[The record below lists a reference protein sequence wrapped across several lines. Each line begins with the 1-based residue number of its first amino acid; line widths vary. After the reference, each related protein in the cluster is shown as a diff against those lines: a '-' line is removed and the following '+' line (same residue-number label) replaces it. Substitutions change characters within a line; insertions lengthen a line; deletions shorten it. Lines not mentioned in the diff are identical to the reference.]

1 MQKLKSDEMLNVV
14 TITMQVSLDH
24 KNVGF
29 AKVNIE
35 ISESFQ
41 LQLKEYRTRVER
53 PCRSLDIF
61 AKNNIQ

>member
-29 AKVNIE
+29 AKENIE
-35 ISESFQ
+35 ISG
-41 LQLKEYRTRVER
+41 
-53 PCRSLDIF
+53 IF
-61 AKNNIQ
+61 SAAD

>member
-1 MQKLKSDEMLNVV
+1 MLNVV

-41 LQLKEYRTRVER
+41 LQIKGISHESRTAM
-53 PCRSLDIF
+53 PKLGHFCQ
-61 AKNNIQ
+61 K